1 MSFHIETSSDAL
13 AHLQTLSK
21 YDQIKVLDGIEL
33 HLTHNPMTPTRN
45 RKQMRSNLIS
55 TWELRI
61 GGFRVYYDVE
71 DENQKVLIRA
81 IGIKKHN
88 RLFIGGIEIE
98 LR

>member
-1 MSFHIETSSDAL
+1 VSFHIETSSDAL